1 MSVQPTHRHLKAVA
15 AGLLLSVAGIMV
27 AIIAPAAFR
36 DKSRYAIPGV
46 ATFVFL
52 AAAVVHGILGWSV
65 RGSNQRRGSLSITDA
80 NRSAEGGSG
89 RVAVIA
95 LILGLVLLDV
105 ALDFTSHGEA
115 MWTANAGMFLCAI
128 LDLASAGL
136 IFTERFIHRPGIP
149 ETDK

>member
-15 AGLLLSVAGIMV
+15 AGLLLFVAGIMV
-27 AIIAPAAFR
+27 AIIAPAVFR
-36 DKSRYAIPGV
+36 DESRYAIPGV

-65 RGSNQRRGSLSITDA
+65 RGSNRGSLSITDA

-105 ALDFTSHGEA
+105 ALDFTSHGET

-136 IFTERFIHRPGIP
+136 IFAERFIHRPGIP
-149 ETDK
+149 EADK